1 MKNILKIF
9 SITVFLVCST
19 PFLHAQQKD
28 SVPHHD
34 FYRNAV
40 SLDMFYFLNIF
51 RPNFL
56 PGPSSQMAFDI
67 ERHFTPEKLFRL
79 GSTVA
84 FNEYF
89 VHIPSQPVL
98 HNKKSFFL
106 FLLGIEQEKEIS
118 SRWVF
123 FYGCDV
129 LYKYELGMTNQGD
142 ASLGITTDKSKAV
155 SYGFSPVT
163 GVKFEIA
170 PRIFISTETDF
181 ELWINRTTVTAIN
194 DIFPQSNRS
203 NNTKS
208 FFTEYAIPQNIYL
221 VIEF

>member
-1 MKNILKIF
+1 
-9 SITVFLVCST
+9 
-19 PFLHAQQKD
+19 
-28 SVPHHD
+28 
-34 FYRNAV
+34 
-40 SLDMFYFLNIF
+40 
-51 RPNFL
+51 
-56 PGPSSQMAFDI
+56 
-67 ERHFTPEKLFRL
+67 
-79 GSTVA
+79 
-84 FNEYF
+84 
-89 VHIPSQPVL
+89 
-98 HNKKSFFL
+98 
-106 FLLGIEQEKEIS
+106 
-118 SRWVF
+118 
-123 FYGCDV
+123 
-129 LYKYELGMTNQGD
+129 MTNQGD